1 MLKLACVAGVKRG
14 GGRGGEREFEKEN
27 SGKKTERREGRGG
40 KRTPAVRTP
49 IGSFLRS
56 LAAAKF

>member
-1 MLKLACVAGVKRG
+1 VYEGEGV
-14 GGRGGEREFEKEN
+14 REEEEN
-27 SGKKTERREGRGG
+27 SGKKRTEEWEGRGER
-40 KRTPAVRTP
+40 KRNACYKDP